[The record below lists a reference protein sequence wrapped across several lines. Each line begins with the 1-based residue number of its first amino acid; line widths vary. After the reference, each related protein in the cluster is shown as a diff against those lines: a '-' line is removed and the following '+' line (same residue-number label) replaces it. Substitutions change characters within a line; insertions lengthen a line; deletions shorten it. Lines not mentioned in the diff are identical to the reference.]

1 MSINLQSQDLI
12 QSLIRRK
19 GGTKVSLGHHAALQ
33 RHYHFKP
40 INAADPDSPHVADV
54 TNEDD
59 HAHFLGA
66 PSLYRRYKAGQAPVI
81 AVPPADPNQEQSLID
96 KQRNR
101 YDDLL
106 SIGNVESLTNEWLEG
121 FSRDVL
127 EVPITSRAGLL
138 DIAGAY
144 SLTFKGNTANMTI
157 ARKILQAMIDEQRRA
172 SNMHGSGAGDDS
184 DTAGDTGGEGAPE
197 DQT

>member
-1 MSINLQSQDLI
+1 MSINLQSPDLI

-19 GGTKVSLGHHAALQ
+19 GGTKVSLGHHAAMK
-33 RHYHFKP
+33 RNYHFKP
-40 INAADPDSPHVADV
+40 VDPSDPDSAHVADV
-54 TNEDD
+54 TNEEDYAVFISASD
-59 HAHFLGA
+59 I
-66 PSLYRRYKAGQAPVI
+66 YRRYKAGQPPVI
-81 AVPPADPNQEQSLID
+81 AVASVDPEQQQNLAD

-106 SIGNVESLTNEWLEG
+106 SIDNVESLTNEWLEG
-121 FSRDVL
+121 FARDVL

-138 DIAGAY
+138 DIAGEY

-184 DTAGDTGGEGAPE
+184 DTAGDTDSEGAPE